1 MRVAVVGPG
10 AIGTT
15 VAAALHEAGR
25 TPLLAGRTPREALVL
40 EHPAGRIEVPGPVLT
55 DPRFVEPVDLVFLA
69 VKATQVDAAAP
80 WLSALT
86 RPGTIVCVLQNGVE
100 QAEMVSPLAPEA
112 VVLPSVVWFPAVT
125 RPDGSVLLR
134 GDARLTVPDVPAAAA
149 IVEALEGSLCAVDLE
164 TDFASAAWRKLLQNA
179 AAGLMVLTR
188 RRQGMF
194 ARDDISTLTLDYL
207 REGLAIAR
215 AEGAVLGDEVPA
227 QILAYFRVNPPDQGT
242 SILADADAGR
252 ALEWEV
258 RNGVI
263 PRRGRQ
269 HGIPTPISDVIVP
282 LLAAASDGPG

>member
-1 MRVAVVGPG
+1 
-10 AIGTT
+10 
-15 VAAALHEAGR
+15 
-25 TPLLAGRTPREALVL
+25 
-40 EHPAGRIEVPGPVLT
+40 
-55 DPRFVEPVDLVFLA
+55 
-69 VKATQVDAAAP
+69 
-80 WLSALT
+80 
-86 RPGTIVCVLQNGVE
+86 
-100 QAEMVSPLAPEA
+100 
-112 VVLPSVVWFPAVT
+112 VVWFPAVT

-149 IVEALEGSLCAVDLE
+149 IVEALEGPLCTVDLE

-179 AAGLMVLTR
+179 AAGLMALTR

-194 ARDDISTLTLDYL
+194 ARDDIANLTLDYL
-207 REGLAIAR
+207 REGLAVAR